1 MKYLKVWTSFRDL
14 LHRLEYDEIG
24 RLFLMMLAYAE
35 TGEEP
40 TEFIGNEA
48 FLFPVAKQQIDL
60 ATEKV
65 ETLRQNGS
73 KGGLAKSKN
82 RQALA
87 NDSKSYQ
94 SVANGSK
101 SKQNVAY
108 KVKECNVKECNETES
123 LIADDDAQQIQTE
136 QNRVWDAAE
145 DAGFIMSNDVRS
157 SLIALYAS
165 YSLEKVLDGL
175 KSCSDHGAPTLAY
188 LKAVLSGKP
197 RKQKPS
203 VVAQD
208 YQQRDYTGVQ
218 AQIEDE
224 TDREM
229 EEFMRSK
236 EVG

>member
-94 SVANGSK
+94 SLANDSK

-108 KVKECNVKECNETES
+108 KVMECNVKECNETES
-123 LIADDDAQQIQTE
+123 LIADADAHRIQTE
-136 QNRVWDAAE
+136 HNQLLDAAKS
-145 DAGFIMSNDVRS
+145 AGFKCTDSENAHLLR
-157 SLIALYAS
+157 LYADYGLS
-165 YSLEKVLDGL
+165 KMLEGI
-175 KSCSDHGAPTLAY
+175 KSCVKHSAPNLAY
-188 LKAVLSGKP
+188 LEAVLKGSPK
-197 RKQKPS
+197 KAKTH
-203 VVAQD
+203 VVAQE
-208 YQQRDYTGVQ
+208 YEQRDYTEMVREQ
-218 AQIEDE
+218 EEAQRNHILE
-224 TDREM
+224 RLKA
-229 EEFMRSK
+229 RNA
-236 EVG
+236 V